1 MAWPSPGDVRRLLR
15 NMGGSARTLDQQRQP
30 APDPGSANLEVTACI
45 QARKLASHEETI
57 DVVTAALGC
66 GRAGFIRV
74 PAKAARKKGAAT
86 SPPHLFRLAF
96 RARPSFSGPPSLLK
110 ASTERNVESPRKI
123 WACGSSI
130 GCIPQE
136 TIMHLLSIS
145 DSSPPM
151 TGKAATE
158 LDLDVLAIEHGRA
171 VFRAAFRVIG
181 DRALAEDIQQTVF
194 VRLIE
199 KPPRRPIE
207 NWKSYLCAMA
217 TRAAI
222 DELRRSQRWQRLTGA
237 RLASRVSPEPQ
248 PAAALDGH
256 HRAQILRLA
265 LGRIPRR
272 QAECFALRFFDG
284 LELAE
289 IAGLLSI
296 SPNAV
301 SVTLNRAVNA
311 IRDRIDVIE
320 SRAQETRS

>member
-1 MAWPSPGDVRRLLR
+1 
-15 NMGGSARTLDQQRQP
+15 
-30 APDPGSANLEVTACI
+30 
-45 QARKLASHEETI
+45 
-57 DVVTAALGC
+57 
-66 GRAGFIRV
+66 
-74 PAKAARKKGAAT
+74 
-86 SPPHLFRLAF
+86 
-96 RARPSFSGPPSLLK
+96 
-110 ASTERNVESPRKI
+110 
-123 WACGSSI
+123 
-130 GCIPQE
+130 
-136 TIMHLLSIS
+136 MHLLSIS

-256 HRAQILRLA
+256 HRAQSLRLA

-272 QAECFALRFFDG
+272 QAECFALRLFDG